1 MQFLLIAHDGTD
13 DAAPERR
20 RRARAAHIALGDELA
35 AAGRMLFGTAIL
47 DDHDSMIGSM
57 LVLDFPSRDELDAW
71 LQVEPYVVDDVW
83 RTVEVRP
90 CRVGPSFT
98 ARLP

>member
-13 DAAPERR
+13 EGAPERR
-20 RRARAAHIALGDELA
+20 QRARAAHLALGDEMVA
-35 AAGRMLFGTAIL
+35 TGRMLFGTAIL
-47 DDHDSMIGSM
+47 DDHDVMIGSM
-57 LVLDFPSRDELDAW
+57 LVLDFGSRDQLDAW
-71 LQVEPYVVDDVW
+71 LQVEPYVVGEVW

-98 ARLP
+98 ALTP